1 MMSAMM
7 LIETDDRSRVVLPGH
22 PRERFVVQENSDGSI
37 LLLPARVTTEAQYDY
52 DHDPM
57 MRDLLAR
64 AAASR
69 TVRKRRRR
77 AT

>member
-22 PRERFVVQENSDGSI
+22 PRERFAVQENSDGSI
-37 LLLPARVTTEAQYDY
+37 LLLPARVITEAQYEY
-52 DHDPM
+52 DHDPVL
-57 MRDLLAR
+57 RDLLAR

-77 AT
+77 AP